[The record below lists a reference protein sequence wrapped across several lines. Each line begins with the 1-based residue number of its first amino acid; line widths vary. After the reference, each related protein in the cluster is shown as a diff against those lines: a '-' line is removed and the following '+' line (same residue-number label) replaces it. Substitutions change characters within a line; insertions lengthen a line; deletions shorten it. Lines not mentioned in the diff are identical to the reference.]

1 MTTKYVYPQGLSE
14 QHPVHCRISI
24 HQRLNK
30 MPAVVAAGGDVQNID
45 SATTAFGQIV
55 QGGKQVVNRQII
67 STNSSALAQIYLYAP
82 ASIQFSDGLAYDNTE
97 MSAVVSALQ
106 SAADSSQSGLEKA
119 AKTTLEVGGA
129 MIGSNVRKSGIGQQ
143 VALNLGVVRNPRLEM
158 LFRAPALRQLSL
170 TWKFMPSNASESAV
184 VDGLI
189 KKVRMHAHPEISQA
203 GFNFTFPDV
212 FKVDFITKGGGK
224 AKMIPFSY
232 AYCTAVSVN
241 YGASGPAFF
250 GNGAPAEIDFT
261 LSLQETKV
269 LSRGDIEH
277 PDGKPATTPAAD
289 NSYTAYEPNPEE

>member
-30 MPAVVAAGGDVQNID
+30 MQAVIDAGGDAANID
-45 SATTAFGQIV
+45 SATTAIGQIV
-55 QGGKQVVNRQII
+55 GAGKQVVNRQLI
-67 STNSSALAQIYLYAP
+67 STNSTALAQIYLYAP

-106 SAADSSQSGLEKA
+106 SAADSSQNGLEKA
-119 AKTTLEVGGA
+119 GKTVAEVGGA
-129 MIGSNVRKSGIGQQ
+129 FIGSNVRKSGIGQQ

-189 KKVRMHAHPEISQA
+189 KKIRMHAHPEISQA

-224 AKMIPFSY
+224 AKMIPFSH

-277 PDGKPATTPAAD
+277 PDGKPAAATSQMNPAD
-289 NSYTAYEPNPEE
+289 QAYFS